1 MKARLARLPGAL
13 AACGLAITAFAAGE
27 IRSHRT
33 QVGDFS
39 GGAWALAESTEGR
52 FSVLMPAPFDD
63 YTQASNTGDDRHGY
77 FLRAKLPGTTTAFQA
92 MRAEYADAAESAK
105 NCRRARE
112 ESLFGDSLKSRRVF
126 ELDGHTA
133 IEMTTVDGVLWMR
146 MRIICLD
153 TEGMILTVAALVAHA
168 DEGESMSSRFFDSLK
183 FRP

>member
-1 MKARLARLPGAL
+1 MKARLARLPAVL
-13 AACGLAITAFAAGE
+13 AACGLAICAFAAGE
-27 IRSHRT
+27 ITTHRT
-33 QVGDFS
+33 GAGDFT

-63 YTQASNTGDDRHGY
+63 YTQASNKGGDNRGY
-77 FLRAKLPGTTTAFQA
+77 FLRSKLSGTTTAFQA
-92 MRAEYADAAESAK
+92 MRAEYADAAESAR

-112 ESLFGDSLKSRRVF
+112 DDWFGDSLKSRRVF

-133 IEMTTVDGVLWMR
+133 IEMTTVDGILWMR

-153 TEGMILTVAALVAHA
+153 TEGMVLTVAALVAHA
-168 DEGESMSSRFFDSLK
+168 DEGEAMSGKFFDSLK